1 MKINRIIIVLVMAI
15 APMVINGQSQFDK
28 FEDMEGVSSVIVSQ
42 KAFDLM
48 KTIGAESDDEYL
60 ELINNLKSLKVF
72 ATESAAI
79 ASKMA
84 VEVSNYLQTAKLDE
98 LMRANDDGNN
108 VKIYIKEGSNAN
120 YVKELFM
127 FVKSN
132 DDETVI
138 VSLTGNIDLKQIS
151 KLTEKMNIPGSEHLN
166 KAGKQ

>member
-1 MKINRIIIVLVMAI
+1 MKVNKIIIIVALAI
-15 APMVINGQSQFDK
+15 VPFVNYAQSQFDK

-72 ATESAAI
+72 ATESATV

-84 VEVSNYLQTAKLDE
+84 VEVGNYLKTANLEE

-108 VKIYIKEGSNAN
+108 VKIYIREGSNSN

-132 DDETVI
+132 EDQTVI

-151 KLTEKMNIPGSEHLN
+151 KLTEKMNIPGGEHLN
-166 KAGKQ
+166 KAGK